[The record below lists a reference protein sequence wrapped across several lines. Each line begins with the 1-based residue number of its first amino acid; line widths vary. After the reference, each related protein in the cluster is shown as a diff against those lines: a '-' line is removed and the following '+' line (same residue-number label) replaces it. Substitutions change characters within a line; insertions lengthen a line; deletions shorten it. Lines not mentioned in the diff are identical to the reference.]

1 MYPLHLERTEG
12 CIYIGISIDYRRIP
26 HRFHT
31 PCHSLS
37 GFLGCSCMLVVRTT
51 PSPLLLRRRKAP
63 SPFRCYYHPSLLHL
77 PPYASSYTIDYVR
90 SQSAF
95 QRSRVLYPRRELPY
109 TLLSQSRLFQG
120 LPGPFAFPK
129 STFCTYLTRLPLC
142 SSITRLSSRR
152 ILRASA
158 RWPAKSRNFSNGF
171 FPLERRKKER
181 VLIVVSQVCWT
192 NTRWWGGARSKWSLI
207 FEEIRSVF
215 HR

>member
-1 MYPLHLERTEG
+1 MHVGRSHHPFTL
-12 CIYIGISIDYRRIP
+12 
-26 HRFHT
+26 
-31 PCHSLS
+31 
-37 GFLGCSCMLVVRTT
+37 
-51 PSPLLLRRRKAP
+51 AP
-63 SPFRCYYHPSLLHL
+63 PPPESPFAVPMLLSPFPPPSS
-77 PPYASSYTIDYVR
+77 YASSYTIDYVR

-120 LPGPFAFPK
+120 LPFAFPK

>member
-1 MYPLHLERTEG
+1 
-12 CIYIGISIDYRRIP
+12 
-26 HRFHT
+26 
-31 PCHSLS
+31 
-37 GFLGCSCMLVVRTT
+37 MLVVRTT

-63 SPFRCYYHPSLLHL
+63 SPFRYYYHPSLLPL

-109 TLLSQSRLFQG
+109 TLLSQSRLISRLAGSVCIPQINLLYLSNPSSSLFFYNSSQLSPNFTSIRSLAG
-120 LPGPFAFPK
+120 EKSKFFEWIFPSRTK
-129 STFCTYLTRLPLC
+129 EEGACTD
-142 SSITRLSSRR
+142 
-152 ILRASA
+152 
-158 RWPAKSRNFSNGF
+158 
-171 FPLERRKKER
+171 
-181 VLIVVSQVCWT
+181 IVVSQVCWT

>member
-1 MYPLHLERTEG
+1 MY
-12 CIYIGISIDYRRIP
+12 IYRNIDRRIP

-31 PCHSLS
+31 PCHPLS

-63 SPFRCYYHPSLLHL
+63 SPFRCYYHPSLLPL
-77 PPYASSYTIDYVR
+77 PPYASS
-90 SQSAF
+90 F

-120 LPGPFAFPK
+120 LPRPFAFPK